1 MTNKHIKNEQWPV
14 KYIMAKIDNGEINKP
29 KFQRKRKWD
38 DLPIKDNNPNEK
50 SYIEFLFKTEN
61 SVHPITFGEDIYN
74 KWLSN
79 IDGNNRLNALKHF
92 IDKPFDLFEEYLD
105 DINKFIRT
113 LQTNDQHKDFLI
125 NWFKNISYNQIIYFK
140 YTEFKNI
147 VPDDLYKTALTMHRE
162 KFEEIIEELQ
172 KKLKINGTEHFDTN
186 VKINV
191 NLFYGYTTDELCR
204 TFEDI
209 NKYNSRLTET
219 ELLACKLFNETNF
232 DMDDSVFKAELI
244 KSIIEYYT
252 EKSEGEILNCYQY
265 NPNDTINAHDFI
277 VGFQNLL
284 SNKYKFIYKTDVDG
298 LSLLYKVYELLNGS
312 YTFTTNS
319 VNEFIKKIN
328 TACEILHKITQSIFT
343 EKINA
348 KLFNTTCHKKLET
361 LKKNN
366 IFMILSSILG
376 FTNKNTDISII
387 KNHIEKCLLY
397 HFMVSDLKNS
407 EKREDFKNY
416 DSISYRAGGQF
427 IENATKK
434 LLANPEL
441 ISIRLTRELFSD
453 LINYLYL
460 ETNNPYVRKLENGKN
475 KNDKR
480 KPLIFFQKTLMFY
493 FYKEKIPINMLDNDF
508 SIEHICPN
516 SSEWDGELDK
526 DRTGNLIPIIASMNS
541 LRGNRHINC
550 YSSDKQGSQFC
561 NLIRDIIPSQD
572 IYNRMIYH
580 EKKPFIQDNEL
591 YDMMCHTN
599 EERYKQNF
607 IDCLFR

>member
-1 MTNKHIKNEQWPV
+1 MTNKHIKNEQWSV
-14 KYIMAKIDNGEINKP
+14 KQIMAKIDNGEINKP

-92 IDKPFDLFEEYLD
+92 MNKPFDLFEEYLD
-105 DINKFIRT
+105 DIKKFIPT

-147 VPDDLYKTALTMHRE
+147 VPDDLYKTLQLCRDE
-162 KFEEIIEELQ
+162 FEEIIEELQ
-172 KKLKINGTEHFDTN
+172 KKLKINSTEHFDTN

-209 NKYNSRLTET
+209 NKYNSGLTET

-232 DMDDSVFKAELI
+232 EIKDNVFKAELI
-244 KSIIEYYT
+244 ESITTYYS
-252 EKSEGEILNCYQY
+252 EKSEGEILNCYHY
-265 NPNDTINAHDFI
+265 NPMDTINAHDFI

-284 SNKYKFIYKTDVDG
+284 SNKYKFICKTDVDG
-298 LSLLYKVYELLNGS
+298 LSLLYKVYELLNSS

-319 VNEFIKKIN
+319 VNTFITKIN
-328 TACEILHKITQSIFT
+328 TACEIFHKITQSIFT
-343 EKINA
+343 EKINK
-348 KLFNTTCHKKLET
+348 KLFNTTCQKKIDT

-366 IFMILSSILG
+366 IFMILSSIIG
-376 FTNKNTDISII
+376 FTNKNTHINII
-387 KNHIEKCLLY
+387 NNHIEKCLFY

-407 EKREDFKNY
+407 EKKEDFKNY
-416 DSISYRAGGQF
+416 DSITYRAGGQF
-427 IENATKK
+427 IENVTKK
-434 LLANPEL
+434 LLAAPEI
-441 ISIRLTRELFSD
+441 ISIRLTRELFSN
-453 LINYLYL
+453 LIDYLYL
-460 ETNNPYVRKLENGKN
+460 ETNNPYERKLENGKN

-493 FYKEKIPINMLDNDF
+493 FYKRKMSTDMLDNEF

-516 SSEWDGELDK
+516 SSEWEGEIDK

-541 LRGNRHINC
+541 SRGNKHIDC
-550 YSSDKQGSQFC
+550 YSTSKDGKQFC
-561 NLIRDIIPSQD
+561 NFISDIIPRPE
-572 IYNRMIYH
+572 IYNGIITH
-580 EKKPFIQDNEL
+580 HKKPFIKDNEL
-591 YDMMCHTN
+591 YNTMCDTN